1 MEKLPGQP
9 GVGVIVQIHTEVVQ
23 YVAPAVDGLR
33 HDPLKAMKVILRQI
47 QQIINAHT
55 IIALKQVAVE
65 YGEFAGQAFQAP
77 HAGLECSQIEF
88 MPGFQQ

>member
-1 MEKLPGQP
+1 LEKHPGQP
-9 GVGVIVQIHTEVVQ
+9 GVGVIVQIHTKVVQ

-33 HDPLKAMKVILRQI
+33 HDPVQAVKVILRQM

-65 YGEFAGQAFQAP
+65 YGEIAGQALQAS
-77 HAGLECSQIEF
+77 HAGLECSSQVEI
-88 MPGFQQ
+88 MPGFQ